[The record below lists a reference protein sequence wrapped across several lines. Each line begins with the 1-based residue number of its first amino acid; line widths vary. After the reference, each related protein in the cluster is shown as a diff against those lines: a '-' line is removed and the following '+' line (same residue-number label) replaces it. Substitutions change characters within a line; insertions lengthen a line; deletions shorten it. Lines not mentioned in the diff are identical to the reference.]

1 MNFVG
6 APFANRNGSDK
17 NGTHA
22 PLAEVMDR
30 NIATLVAMRQ
40 KVEREKGVQER
51 AADSITGFTGS
62 MVFVYVHLIWFG
74 GWIVYNL
81 ICQRLLHWT
90 PFDPYPFGLLTMIGS
105 LEAIFLSTFV
115 LISQNRM
122 AAASDRRAELD
133 LQINLLAEHE
143 ITQVLTLVDAMAE
156 QMGIHRQFDPD
167 IEESKLDVNPA
178 VVIEEIERRE
188 KDPNAANINELP

>member
-1 MNFVG
+1 MSL
-6 APFANRNGSDK
+6 AGSRPAREK
-17 NGTHA
+17 ASHA
-22 PLAEVMDR
+22 PLADVMDR
-30 NIATLVAMRQ
+30 NIATLIAMRQ
-40 KVEREKGVQER
+40 KSERAKGIQER

-62 MVFVYVHLIWFG
+62 MMFVYAHLIWFG
-74 GWIVYNL
+74 GWVIYNL
-81 ICQRLLHWT
+81 ICRRMLGAE

-122 AAASDRRAELD
+122 AAAADRRAELD

-143 ITQVLTLVDAMAE
+143 VTQVLTLVDAMAK
-156 QMGIHRQFDPD
+156 QMGIRQQFDPD
-167 IEESKLDVNPA
+167 IEESKMDVNPA

-188 KDPNAANINELP
+188 ASGKAGDISEAPVT

>member
-1 MNFVG
+1 MTATGSVSSKNN
-6 APFANRNGSDK
+6 APYL
-17 NGTHA
+17 
-22 PLAEVMDR
+22 PLVAVMDR

-40 KVEREKGVQER
+40 KTEQAKGVQER
-51 AADSITGFTGS
+51 AADAITTFTGS

-81 ICQRLLHWT
+81 VCGRLLHWT

-122 AAASDRRAELD
+122 AAAADRRAELD

-143 ITQVLTLVDAMAE
+143 ITQVLTLVDAMAQ
-156 QMGIHRQFDPD
+156 QMGIHRDFDPD
-167 IEESKLDVNPA
+167 IEESKLDVDPA
-178 VVIEEIERRE
+178 IVIEEIERRE
-188 KDPNAANINELP
+188 QDRKAADITEKP